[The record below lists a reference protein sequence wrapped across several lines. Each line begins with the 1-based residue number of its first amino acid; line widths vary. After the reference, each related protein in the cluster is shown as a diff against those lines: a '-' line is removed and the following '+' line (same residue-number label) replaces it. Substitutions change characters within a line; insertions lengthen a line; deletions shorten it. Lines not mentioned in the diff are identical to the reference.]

1 MLRFFKL
8 PFPRFSNKQLVLI
21 VTVCVF
27 IFVVI
32 LALDLSSYT
41 KVSLG
46 YYAKFIIGYTAVTL
60 VCTSIITL
68 LFSIIFK
75 KKWTMARFFIL
86 GFIITLSIWI
96 CNSFFYYFFLNK
108 DNFSFYYCLYDHI
121 ITFLIGIICTGLGYL
136 WIKNKYL
143 DSNLRETTEMN
154 SKLTFRVLK
163 ETSEQKMITLS
174 GISAKD
180 SLTLFP
186 QELIYIEST
195 GNYVRIFYERNGKIQ
210 QTSFLA
216 TLSKMED
223 TLSDCP
229 FLVRCHRAFIVN
241 LLRIEKIT
249 GSKIQL
255 KSVATEIPISR
266 SCKNDVKNRII
277 SSEIH

>member
-32 LALDLSSYT
+32 LALVLSIYT
-41 KVSLG
+41 KAGLD

-86 GFIITLSIWI
+86 GFIITFSIWI
-96 CNSFFYYFFLNK
+96 CNSIYFYYFLN
-108 DNFSFYYCLYDHI
+108 NESFSFINCLSDQL
-121 ITFLIGIICTGLGYL
+121 ITFLIGIICTSLGYL
-136 WIKNKYL
+136 WIKNRYL
-143 DSNLRETTEMN
+143 DSNLRETAEMN

-163 ETSEQKMITLS
+163 ETCEQKMITLS
-174 GISAKD
+174 GISVKD

-195 GNYVRIFYERNGKIQ
+195 GNYVRIYYERDGKIH

-229 FLVRCHRAFIVN
+229 FLIRCHRAFIVN

-255 KSVATEIPISR
+255 KSVTTEIPISR
-266 SCKNDVKNRII
+266 TYKNDVKNRII
-277 SSEIH
+277 SGDIH